1 MYIAAVVRGPASDP
15 AALVLSSVVRNTGDG
30 AMFPS
35 ISDLSAPVM
44 SNLRVVRG
52 APVMTDA
59 SRY

>member
-1 MYIAAVVRGPASDP
+1 MYIAAVVRGSSLRP
-15 AALVLSSVVRNTGDG
+15 AALVLSSVVRNMGDG

-52 APVMTDA
+52 LIHRGALL
-59 SRY
+59 